1 MSGQFPSQK
10 LLYILQSKV
19 LGMMHPR
26 QLDQQHVQ
34 LELRL
39 LEVQKSELVLRVFL
53 RVSSSTFQLP
63 QLGSHLVRVEK
74 YNFKATAVCHEGEQW
89 FNLW

>member
-1 MSGQFPSQK
+1 MSMSGQFPSQK
-10 LLYILQSKV
+10 LLYIVQSKV

-39 LEVQKSELVLRVFL
+39 LEVQKSELVLRVF
-53 RVSSSTFQLP
+53 
-63 QLGSHLVRVEK
+63 
-74 YNFKATAVCHEGEQW
+74 
-89 FNLW
+89 